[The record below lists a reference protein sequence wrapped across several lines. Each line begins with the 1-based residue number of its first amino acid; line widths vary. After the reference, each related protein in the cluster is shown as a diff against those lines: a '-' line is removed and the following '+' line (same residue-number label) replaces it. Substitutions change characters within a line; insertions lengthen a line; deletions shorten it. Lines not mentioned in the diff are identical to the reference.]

1 MTESI
6 AGVGPAP
13 LQGMWRVC
21 QAVVAVGGPALVPA
35 VDAVRMSLTEPLRV
49 AVAGRIKAGKS
60 TLVNALVGRLVAPT
74 AAGECTRVVTWYR
87 YGSPDRAE
95 IVRRDGR
102 RVPLP
107 FNGHLPTELGMPVEE
122 IDRIEVHLQAGAL
135 RQLTLIDTPGLATTT
150 TVNEDATRRALLG
163 DSAASSRAVGQADA
177 VLFLFRETERSDE
190 IEFLR
195 DLQASFGELGA
206 SAVNTIGLLSHADLF
221 GSGPFSGEDP
231 FVIAAQ
237 RGRQLATDR
246 AGELGEVIPVAALLA
261 ESARTGRLR
270 EADARQLAA
279 LNAVSVTALRLA
291 DQLGPPP
298 GIDAA
303 ELARLF
309 GILGPYGVAEGR
321 TRAESGAEPV
331 LNWMLRVSG
340 IAAVEELIH
349 SRFVHRAQALKADH
363 ALSALEQAALGLP
376 NERQVLA
383 VLEQARLDPDLQPIR
398 ELRAL
403 GLLARLDPKNP
414 LRATLA
420 RLVDA
425 YSDTQRLGLVDSPQ
439 TRALGPA
446 ELAGMARA
454 QGAQA
459 QAEAG
464 FAITP
469 AAAEAARVLARS
481 FLLLAR
487 RQLAR
492 QQGLGAHPQSPQ
504 YPAGQP
510 SGPGPSVGQQ
520 YGHQQFPP
528 PGQQQYGHQQF
539 PPPGQQQYGQQPH
552 PWPGQGS

>member
-6 AGVGPAP
+6 AGIGPAP

-21 QAVVAVGGPALVPA
+21 QAVVALGGPALVPT

-95 IVRRDGR
+95 IVRRDGY
-102 RVPLP
+102 RVPLA
-107 FNGHLPTELGMPVEE
+107 FDGRLPEELGMPVEE
-122 IDRIEVHLQAGAL
+122 IDHIEVHLQAGAL
-135 RQLTLIDTPGLATTT
+135 RHLTLIDTPGLATTT
-150 TVNEDATRRALLG
+150 TVNEAATRRALLG

-177 VLFLFRETERSDE
+177 VLFLFREAERSDE
-190 IEFLR
+190 VEFLR

-221 GSGPFSGEDP
+221 GAGPFSGEDP
-231 FVIAAQ
+231 FVIAAE
-237 RGRQLATDR
+237 RGRQLALDR

-270 EADARQLAA
+270 ESDARQLAA
-279 LNAVSVTALRLA
+279 LTGVNVTALRLA

-298 GIDAA
+298 GIDAEA
-303 ELARLF
+303 LARLF
-309 GILGPYGVAEGR
+309 KILGPYGVAEGR
-321 TRAESGAEPV
+321 KRAVAGAGPV
-331 LNWMLRVSG
+331 LEWMSTVSG
-340 IAAVEELIH
+340 IAAVEELIR
-349 SRFVHRAQALKADH
+349 SRFLRRAQVLKADH
-363 ALSALEQAALGLP
+363 ALAALEQAALGLP

-383 VLEQARLDPDLQPIR
+383 ALEQARLDPDLQPLR

-403 GLLARLDPKNP
+403 GLLARLDPNNP
-414 LRATLA
+414 LREKLA
-420 RLVDA
+420 RVVDA
-425 YSDTQRLGLVDSPQ
+425 QSDLQRLGLPDDPH
-439 TRALGPA
+439 TRHLGPA
-446 ELAGMARA
+446 ELAALARE
-454 QGAQA
+454 QGAAA
-459 QAEAG
+459 QATAG
-464 FAITP
+464 FAVTP

-492 QQGLGAHPQSPQ
+492 QQGLQAHPQSPQ
-504 YPAGQP
+504 IPGQHYPP
-510 SGPGPSVGQQ
+510 PGAAPYQGQQ
-520 YGHQQFPP
+520 YPSQQSPP
-528 PGQQQYGHQQF
+528 PQYPRQPYPPQQY
-539 PPPGQQQYGQQPH
+539 PH
-552 PWPGQGS
+552 PPAQPWHQGGS